1 MKKRVLAYVLV
12 LALCA
17 GLCPAL
23 AAEGEE
29 VFQPGELWWYA
40 GLDTLKISD
49 DQGASY
55 AELPGVQDYCWR
67 TGLALN
73 DLVMV
78 TPLSGGGVR
87 VEAQG
92 QWYDA
97 GEDRLKAGDAFR
109 RDYSADEVARALAG
123 AVPTPMRVLAAD
135 SGGVALGVREVRDT
149 PDFDLAAEASS
160 GQYFPPPAQSRDQL
174 LRTADGVTWD
184 IVDLPELTG
193 IVDGWYDGSAFH
205 VMGYETGFRSADG
218 LSWTEEP
225 LVYRPS
231 TPLAADLG
239 PYHFELVRS
248 ESPDA
253 FGYEVYIMDKV
264 SGDTGAL
271 LPHMGQGIRD
281 KGMEA
286 GAIQAW
292 YGPDDTV
299 FLAVY
304 DRYRMGQLVVCINYP
319 VSSLDWVLANQS
331 VRFRTVEVQADNGTI
346 RLGTG
351 GSWYLPHGLLRD
363 DGSGWK
369 RVADVPWRVNI
380 EVLPYNGKT
389 FMVYDKTEGE
399 QHLYVS
405 VDGLSWTAVD
415 TLRPRDIRAIQ
426 YDYVD
431 YAFAWTGTEYIACRE
446 AAESQHGMMGSSGG
460 WWYEG
465 NTSVYFLNEQFQLTG
480 SHDFGRLVQAVGFY
494 DGAYYAQVA
503 NSDGGRYGWTSY
515 NEDGSEFEP
524 KAFNQFLGSTL
535 YRSADGESWEALPD
549 IYMDLEQIM
558 VAANVPLPPS
568 AVPTGDPAKP
578 LRGVA
583 QLDGWRFVLAE
594 GTRWDYDE
602 ATEESTSYFGTWVY
616 LLKDR
621 AMDWVELP
629 DLRHAILAS
638 YITPGELTARYDP
651 DGAVRVTV
659 TDLYTP
665 SMECSVA
672 YDPASLDWVKE
683 HMGQLGYRAGER
695 EEQNKPG
702 VADIM
707 LLELPNGE
715 RELLYRTPANDGQY
729 MWYDSVPWSNS
740 ITLLPF
746 SGKDFM
752 VLDLID
758 GKVYISSDGVN
769 WAEATGDWIVGK
781 RQKAA
786 PQYAMTWAGDKY
798 LACCRM
804 GTAVD
809 GVFQGYDDPD
819 SGKALFLN
827 ENLDLIGSYD
837 FGRLISEIGYQDGV
851 YYVMTGSIGWDE
863 ASGMFNKPMSEDAP
877 VLWRSND
884 GVNWERFDA
893 FQVRASLVRTR

>member
-29 VFQPGELWWYA
+29 VFRPDDLWWYVSE
-40 GLDTLKISD
+40 TLMISD

-55 AELPGVQDYCWR
+55 AELPGLADYCRR

-78 TPLSGGGVR
+78 TLLSGGGVR

-97 GEDRLKAGDAFR
+97 ENDRVENGEKFQ
-109 RDYSADEVARALAG
+109 RDYSAAEVDKALAG
-123 AVPTPMRVLAAD
+123 AVPTPVRVLAASPD
-135 SGGVALGVREVRDT
+135 GVTLGIREVRDT
-149 PDFDLAAEASS
+149 PDYDLDAQAAS
-160 GQYFPPPAQSRDQL
+160 GQYLGGHPRGRDQL
-174 LRTADGVTWD
+174 LRSTDGVTWAV
-184 IVDLPELTG
+184 VDMPD
-193 IVDGWYDGSAFH
+193 VSAAWYDGSAFH
-205 VMGYETGFRSADG
+205 MVGDDGIGFYSTDGLNWTETGEARRNAT
-218 LSWTEEP
+218 L
-225 LVYRPS
+225 R
-231 TPLAADLG
+231 LAAGLA
-239 PYHFELVRS
+239 PYHFELVRDGA
-248 ESPDA
+248 EYYN
-253 FGYEVYIMDKV
+253 GYYQVYLTA
-264 SGDTGAL
+264 SGNLDTGVL
-271 LPHMGQGIRD
+271 LPHMGDAIRD
-281 KGMEA
+281 MGIIP
-286 GAIQAW
+286 GSLRAW
-292 YGPDDTV
+292 YGPGDTV
-299 FLAVY
+299 ILAVY
-304 DRYRMGQLVVCINYP
+304 DAVQKERFLYSLDYP
-319 VSSLDWVLANQS
+319 TASLDWCLENLSA
-331 VRFRTVEVQADNGTI
+331 RFRQIEPLATAGTVS
-346 RLGTG
+346 L
-351 GSWYLPHGLLRD
+351 GLLRRYSYYVD
-363 DGSGWK
+363 ESELVRNDGSGWK
-369 RVADVPWRVNI
+369 RVTDVPWGTNI
-380 EVLPYNGKT
+380 RVLPYNGKT
-389 FMVYDKTEGE
+389 FMVYDQTEGE
-399 QHLYVS
+399 RRLYAS
-405 VDGLSWTAVD
+405 ADGLAWTAVD
-415 TLRPRDIRAIQ
+415 TLRPEGMDGGV
-426 YDYVD
+426 YDYVN
-431 YAFAWTGTEYIACRE
+431 YAFTWTGTEYVACRE
-446 AAESQHGMMGSSGG
+446 AAEIRHGMMGSSGG

-465 NTSVYFLNEQFQLTG
+465 NTSVYFLDEAFQLTG
-480 SHDFGRLVQAVGFY
+480 SHDFGRLVQAVGWY

-503 NSDGGRYGWTSY
+503 NSDGGRYGWSDEGEEISVF
-515 NEDGSEFEP
+515 NES
-524 KAFNQFLGSTL
+524 LGSTL

-578 LRGVA
+578 YHSVA
-583 QLDGWRFVLAE
+583 QLDDWRFVLAE
-594 GTRWDYDE
+594 DTAWDYDE
-602 ATEESTSYFGTWVY
+602 ATDEGTPYFGTWVY

-638 YITPGELTARYDP
+638 YITPGELTAQYDP

-683 HMGQLGYRAGER
+683 HMGQLGDRAGER
-695 EEQNKPG
+695 EEQNKSG

-786 PQYAMTWAGDKY
+786 PQYAMVWAGDKY
-798 LACCRM
+798 LACCGM

-827 ENLDLIGSYD
+827 ENLDLIGAYD
-837 FGRLISEIGYQDGV
+837 FGRLISEIGYQDGD
-851 YYVMTGSIGWDE
+851 YYVMTGGLGWDE
-863 ASGMFNKPMSEDAP
+863 ASGMFNRPISADAP

-884 GVNWERFDA
+884 GVNWERCDA